1 LIFDDTMRILGSKH
15 WAAVGRSEQTSQ
27 QAIGEAAVG
36 RSEQTSQQAIVAAA
50 HYFFS
55 KKSGCILLPNY

>member
-1 LIFDDTMRILGSKH
+1 MIFDDTMRILGSKH

-27 QAIGEAAVG
+27 QAIGEAA
-36 RSEQTSQQAIVAAA
+36 